1 MSTLN
6 SERIAIMAEPA
17 PILTQGIEPSSGES
31 HSPPG
36 EHSVSATWGSKDGN
50 ISNAEWN
57 DAEAN
62 KLPEKVAELEEKG
75 EISDTPARKR
85 VVVVGLGMVG
95 IAFMCVSSPG
105 VSRVH
110 VNVATAKN

>member
-1 MSTLN
+1 
-6 SERIAIMAEPA
+6 MAEAA

-36 EHSVSATWGSKDGN
+36 ERSVTATWGSKDGN

-62 KLPEKVAELEEKG
+62 KLPEKVAELEKKG

-95 IAFMCVSSPG
+95 IAFMYVSLQASSNIASPC
-105 VSRVH
+105 
-110 VNVATAKN
+110 

>member
-1 MSTLN
+1 
-6 SERIAIMAEPA
+6 MAETE
-17 PILTQGIEPSSGES
+17 PIVTQGIEPSSGES

-36 EHSVSATWGSKDGN
+36 EHGVTATWGSKDGN

-62 KLPEKVAELEEKG
+62 KLPEKVAELEKKG
-75 EISDTPARKR
+75 EINNDGKRKK

-95 IAFMCVSSPG
+95 IAFMY
-105 VSRVH
+105 
-110 VNVATAKN
+110 VAVEPMLRNLR

>member
-1 MSTLN
+1 
-6 SERIAIMAEPA
+6 MAETM
-17 PILTQGIEPSSGES
+17 PIITQGIEPSSGET

-36 EHSVSATWGSKDGN
+36 EHGVHATWGSKDGN

-62 KLPEKVAELEEKG
+62 KLPEKVAELEKNG
-75 EISDTPARKR
+75 EINGNHKRKK

-95 IAFMCVSSPG
+95 IAFM
-105 VSRVH
+105 
-110 VNVATAKN
+110 